1 MARRPE
7 SSVTVPQDPQR
18 LGAVRSL
25 RVARAPVEALERRE
39 GMEEASSRVQAGGG
53 GVHMSV
59 RRREP
64 VASVAEH
71 MFDDD
76 GSRSYGALREG
87 EIFRGAVDPALE
99 AALFQREVGED
110 DAIELE
116 PWVLDEAPDAVY
128 TGSIDP
134 ARGPE
139 ALVALQDEA
148 GSVGQRVERA
158 PNEPLSPRSFGSRVP
173 VSAPFPAVPQRVPP
187 PPSFAAAP
195 PVHERPALPP
205 SFGVNEASTPALPPS
220 FGVAPQPQPMPPQPA
235 LPQPAALGT
244 FQYGARGIEPSGEFA
259 AVPAVPP
266 PAAPTPVAQH
276 TPPEP
281 RAWGALPNGGQRGDV
296 GRRSVRD
303 ERALIDEM
311 LAGATPKRPRPA
323 MPAGGAQRGL
333 QQHVRRVKMY
343 SRPNYVVTE
352 RRAATPVGGI
362 DALLAQYLDPP
373 NS

>member
-1 MARRPE
+1 
-7 SSVTVPQDPQR
+7 
-18 LGAVRSL
+18 
-25 RVARAPVEALERRE
+25 
-39 GMEEASSRVQAGGG
+39 
-53 GVHMSV
+53 MSV

-205 SFGVNEASTPALPPS
+205 SFGVSEASTPALPPS
-220 FGVAPQPQPMPPQPA
+220 FGVAPPAHERPALPPSFGVAPPSQLPPQPA

-244 FQYGARGIEPSGEFA
+244 FQYGARGIEPSGEFVA
-259 AVPAVPP
+259 VQAVPQPT
-266 PAAPTPVAQH
+266 APTPAPQH

-281 RAWGALPNGGQRGDV
+281 RAYGALPSGGQRGDA

-303 ERALIDEM
+303 EGALIDEM
-311 LAGATPKRPRPA
+311 LAGATPRHPRPA